1 MPLYL
6 VNIRELRFLAA
17 LVSSDDETDARSAV
31 FGLFDD
37 ELFDLGGGQTD
48 TEAKLLLCEECN
60 TCMERASSM
69 TASCPKC
76 GKVFSLYERYE
87 A

>member
-6 VNIRELRFLAA
+6 INIRELKFLAA
-17 LVSSDDETDARSAV
+17 LVNAEDEIDAKLTV
-31 FGLFDD
+31 PNLFQN
-37 ELFDLGGGQTD
+37 EILDLGGGQTD
-48 TEAKLLLCEECN
+48 ISAELLLCEECN
-60 TCMERASSM
+60 TILEQESSM

-76 GKVFSLYERYE
+76 GKRFSLYERYE